1 MNPTVPKDT
10 EATGFAVRFVF
21 GSDDE
26 LEYFTETTLYKT
38 ADGKEHRLAY
48 KTEIKDKNS
57 VGEIENIIKK

>member
-1 MNPTVPKDT
+1 M
-10 EATGFAVRFVF
+10 RFVF